1 MKGGRVIKCMIV
13 GDTGVGKTCALEM
26 FTNKNILSEI
36 SPTVN
41 LMKYQTEMAIDNE
54 TVSLEIWDTPGED
67 SFKSIRKSCYPLT
80 DVVLLVFSMV
90 NRQSL
95 DNVKLKLFLEVKDE
109 TKNVPIVLAGMQK
122 DKISVEQFKAPLDG
136 INLSMESYIKKV
148 KTDVIRPIG
157 YHECSTTKNQ
167 GLEELFQDVARAGI
181 KYQLSNYKHGLLKC
195 VSLASQTSI
204 GSIPSCP
211 STPL

>member
-1 MKGGRVIKCMIV
+1 MIV

-109 TKNVPIVLAGMQK
+109 TKNVSNVYVLPSHS
-122 DKISVEQFKAPLDG
+122 ISF
-136 INLSMESYIKKV
+136 SC
-148 KTDVIRPIG
+148 
-157 YHECSTTKNQ
+157 HECNSPCDKHYSCCIN
-167 GLEELFQDVARAGI
+167 R
-181 KYQLSNYKHGLLKC
+181 YKLLIF
-195 VSLASQTSI
+195 VNSESSYN
-204 GSIPSCP
+204 
-211 STPL
+211 